1 MNLLFMNWMPLLFH
15 GRNLDR
21 YRHHI
26 DKLFEDIT
34 YKVKLDLSDLRSRE
48 NMRENPEPFIPLP
61 RYVVAV
67 FSVLVAGIIAVG
79 IIYYVH
85 QIHAIKKEKQDE
97 LKAIADLKSGQLMR
111 WRLERMID
119 VEMLS
124 GNPMVR
130 TGLVRWLN
138 GDDSPAL
145 QIDIRG
151 CLDSALRSRQYC
163 RVSIFNP
170 DFSRRMSLPEYMEPI
185 SPEVSRIVTT
195 RQSKCDPVFLD
206 FYRVMKN
213 GPIRLGI
220 LIPVPGCG
228 QPEKTTMGYMLL
240 EIDPTAFLFPLIQSW
255 PTPSHTAETLLVRR
269 EGNDVLFL
277 NELRHIKKTVL
288 RLRLPLYRHDLPAAR
303 AVLGYEGAMEGDDYR
318 GKAVLAYLDKIP
330 DSPWFMVSKV
340 DQDEIYAPI
349 QKVALSITVI
359 VILMILG
366 SGSFIFVWYRGRQ
379 AEIYRRQ
386 LELERERT
394 ALAERVNLL
403 TRHANDI
410 IFMLDQ
416 DWLILEA
423 NDRALEAYGYSL
435 EELRHKHLYEL
446 RLPGPREEFE
456 PQIEP
461 IKSKGSAVFETTHQ
475 RKDGTVFPVESSVRM
490 VEIGGMEFIMD
501 IVRDITE
508 RKKAEEEVKKVLAD
522 LERSNK
528 ELEQFAYVASHD
540 LQEPLR
546 MVSSFT
552 QLLARR
558 YGDKLDQDAKD
569 FINYAVNGANRMQ
582 RLIQDLLTYSRVSTR
597 GGSPAP
603 TDTGSALDEVLA
615 NLHVS
620 IMESGALVT
629 NDEMPVVTADRS
641 QLVQVFQNLVGN
653 AIKFRSDDPP
663 RIHISAE
670 KSGDEWIFSVEDNGI
685 GMEPQYFDRVFA
697 LFQRLHAG
705 EKYQGTGIGL
715 ALCKRVIQRLGG
727 RIWVE
732 SRHGEGS
739 TFYFTLKG
747 VEQ

>member
-1 MNLLFMNWMPLLFH
+1 
-15 GRNLDR
+15 
-21 YRHHI
+21 
-26 DKLFEDIT
+26 
-34 YKVKLDLSDLRSRE
+34 
-48 NMRENPEPFIPLP
+48 
-61 RYVVAV
+61 
-67 FSVLVAGIIAVG
+67 
-79 IIYYVH
+79 
-85 QIHAIKKEKQDE
+85 
-97 LKAIADLKSGQLMR
+97 
-111 WRLERMID
+111 
-119 VEMLS
+119 
-124 GNPMVR
+124 
-130 TGLVRWLN
+130 
-138 GDDSPAL
+138 
-145 QIDIRG
+145 
-151 CLDSALRSRQYC
+151 
-163 RVSIFNP
+163 
-170 DFSRRMSLPEYMEPI
+170 
-185 SPEVSRIVTT
+185 
-195 RQSKCDPVFLD
+195 
-206 FYRVMKN
+206 MKN